1 MSNLKTFFLIPVL
14 TIMVFFI
21 SNCEKP
27 EDNPDRGQPVLIDQ
41 TFSIGPNGAT
51 LLETSEP
58 GNGVINVRCTGEA
71 PVVIQVKL
79 IADDD
84 GTTRTVERT
93 IQPGEALLE
102 EFSRMLSVRALLIPG
117 IPVPPVATLNFIA
130 VYVPSDEDNGFS
142 ASDWLSAGTV
152 CLNGEVE
159 SAPDQDIDCLWDKQT
174 LWSAV
179 AERDID
185 LNITLTGAHDMTV
198 EIEGPVGIYQSYSI
212 SAAPALP
219 QFQVLSG
226 KWEGVVAVHIL
237 CQKSPVNACGSCDFT
252 YDLCYN

>member
-1 MSNLKTFFLIPVL
+1 MSNLKSFFSISVFTMMVL
-14 TIMVFFI
+14 FV

-27 EDNPDRGQPVLIDQ
+27 EDNPGRNEPTMIEQ
-41 TFSIGPNGAT
+41 TFSLDPNGTT
-51 LLETSEP
+51 LMETSEP
-58 GNGVINVRCTGEA
+58 RNGVINVRCTGEV
-71 PVVIQVKL
+71 PIVLKVKL
-79 IADDD
+79 IADND

-93 IQPGEALLE
+93 IAPGEALME
-102 EFSRMLSVRALLIPG
+102 EFPQMLSIKAFLIPG

-130 VYVPSDEDNGFS
+130 VYVPTNEDNGFS
-142 ASDWLSAGTV
+142 ASDWLSTGTV

-159 SAPDQDIDCLWDKQT
+159 SAPDQDIDCLWYKQT

-219 QFQVLSG
+219 QFQTLSG

-237 CQKSPVNACGSCDFT
+237 CQKSPVNPCVSCDFS